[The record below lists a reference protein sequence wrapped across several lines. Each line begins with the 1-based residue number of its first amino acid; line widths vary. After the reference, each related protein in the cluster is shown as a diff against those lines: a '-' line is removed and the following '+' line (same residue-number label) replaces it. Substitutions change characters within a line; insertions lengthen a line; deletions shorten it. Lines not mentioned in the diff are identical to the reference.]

1 MANLSSPINT
11 SIYSILTNWV
21 KRLWS
26 ANRITRKQ
34 LFKNTKTEIYR
45 IFISFIKSRSTRYHS
60 YAVNDKS
67 ATHSVL
73 VQIEFCSITAEALSV
88 VKLITA
94 QTIRP
99 SVVEVFFN
107 SIPDQILFNGSD
119 LSSKLMSSG
128 IKLRSFINSAPTP
141 DNVSG
146 SKINDLYR
154 QLGITHIFKI
164 DSKSKLYKTSIEI
177 GLTILQSFRAIGMA
191 NFRSSLDPNNL
202 NPSEQLNLDSLLV
215 ELPEPFPNEKM
226 RHCANFDSRPI
237 SLIRLGNRNRQVS
250 MSGSQTLFL
259 RRKGKIETVYPDRKI
274 GINSLMN
281 RLHRYPVLN
290 LVNNHSSDKK
300 YTQLPSLCIFVPSLK
315 MDGGAEK
322 FITTLMTGLKGSLKS
337 IYLVATD
344 LDTNFSTIRR
354 PHTFSQHADFVY
366 DLEKMMHPEDFANF
380 VNRVGASESR
390 IHYLNI
396 GSQWLYRYLNSYPNQ
411 LIGRGKLIDVLFNPF
426 GSLSQHAKVK
436 HSFTD
441 TVFVYS
447 ALESYARENQ
457 LSAGQLHT
465 VYVGIS
471 RENPVTR
478 KTGNTITIGWL
489 GRFSPE
495 KRPEWFIELAKV
507 FKNDARF
514 KMAGTGELLASI
526 RESSFNVPSLEVLGF
541 VNDTKLFLE
550 GINLL
555 VISSEMEGI
564 SLSAM
569 EAISSGIPVIS
580 TDVGGMSDLVVNGV
594 NGYLVP
600 SNLMSL
606 TSAINA
612 ILADQEDFWKMSD
625 FVGSHGLDSK
635 FDENYMIESFK
646 SILN

>member
-1 MANLSSPINT
+1 MANFSSPINT

-45 IFISFIKSRSTRYHS
+45 ILLSFIKLRSTRYHS
-60 YAVNDKS
+60 HAVNDKS

-73 VQIEFCSITAEALSV
+73 VQIELSSITSDALSV
-88 VKLITA
+88 IELIIA

-99 SVVEVFFN
+99 SAVELFFN
-107 SIPDQILFNGSD
+107 SIHDQLLFNDSN

-128 IKLRSFINSAPTP
+128 IKLRSVISSGSTP
-141 DNVSG
+141 DNVSQ
-146 SKINDLYR
+146 SVVNDLYY
-154 QLGITHIFKI
+154 QLDISHIFKI
-164 DSKSKLYKTSIEI
+164 DSKSKLYKTSIED

-191 NFRSSLDPNNL
+191 NFRSPLDPVNSNH
-202 NPSEQLNLDSLLV
+202 NDQSNLDSILV
-215 ELPEPFPNEKM
+215 ELTEPFSNKKFM
-226 RHCANFDSRPI
+226 HCANFDSRPI
-237 SLIRLGNRNRQVS
+237 TLNITDDRTERDS
-250 MSGSQTLFL
+250 MSGSQLLLL
-259 RRKGKIETVYPDRKI
+259 RRKGKIKTVCPDRKI
-274 GINSLMN
+274 GFNSLMN
-281 RLHRYPVLN
+281 PLHRYPISN
-290 LVNNHSSDKK
+290 LAKNCNAEKNL
-300 YTQLPSLCIFVPSLK
+300 TQLPSLCIFVPSLK

-322 FITTLMTGLKGSLKS
+322 FITTLLTGLKSSLKS

-344 LDTNFSTIRR
+344 LDTNFSSIRR
-354 PHTFSQHADFVY
+354 PNAFSQHADFVY
-366 DLEKMMHPEDFANF
+366 DLEKTMHPEDFADF
-380 VNRVGASESR
+380 VNRLEANESKM
-390 IHYLNI
+390 HYLNV
-396 GSQWLYRYLNSYPNQ
+396 GSQWLYRYLRSHSDQ
-411 LIGRGKLIDVLFNPF
+411 LIGSGKLIDVLFNPF
-426 GSLSQHAKVK
+426 GSLPQHANVK
-436 HSFTD
+436 HLFTD

-465 VYVGIS
+465 IYVGIG
-471 RENPVTR
+471 RDNPVKR
-478 KTGNTITIGWL
+478 KTSDRLTIGWL

-495 KRPEWFIELAKV
+495 KRPEWFFELAKI

-526 RESSFNVPSLEVLGF
+526 QESSFNIPSLEVLGF
-541 VNDTKLFLE
+541 VDDTKSFLE

-580 TDVGGMSDLVVNGV
+580 TDVGGMSDLIINGV

-606 TSAINA
+606 TSAINT
-612 ILADQEDFWKMSD
+612 ILADPEGFWKISD
-625 FVGSHGLDSK
+625 FVGSQGLDSK
-635 FDENYMIESFK
+635 FDENYMIDSFK
-646 SILN
+646 SIIN